1 MENPLERLTWVR
13 DRVSLNSKS
22 FAESIGMTAAAL
34 HNMYTR
40 KSRVTPVLAN
50 SVELVHGVRAEWLLT
65 GEGDQEVAEY
75 SGLTPLERCGLNA
88 LLSHSQKWY
97 HLEHLIFEKHESKI
111 SDYFGK
117 SLREGVDL
125 ENAQVRRKNALFQL
139 NSIRQVFRELERDEQ
154 AILNDKELRGKE
166 KLSEKEKKTRLGQA
180 LLLAVH
186 FGDEWESIKADCQQ
200 WKDVVEDETAK
211 EFNKLHSHINKIRGG
226 IDI

>member
-1 MENPLERLTWVR
+1 MGNPLERLTWVR
-13 DRVSLNSKS
+13 DRVSRNSKS

-50 SVELVHGVRAEWLLT
+50 SVELVHGIRAEWLLT

-75 SGLTPLERCGLNA
+75 NGLTPLERCGLNV
-88 LLSHSQKWY
+88 LLSHSQKWV
-97 HLEHLIFEKHESKI
+97 HLEHLIFEKHENKI
-111 SDYFGK
+111 GDYFGA

-125 ENAQVRRKNALFQL
+125 ENAEARRKNALFQL
-139 NSIRQVFRELERDEQ
+139 NSIRQVFRELRGDE
-154 AILNDKELRGKE
+154 KECHMNHDLSGKE
-166 KLSEKEKKTRLGQA
+166 KKVRLGQG

-186 FGDEWESIKADCQQ
+186 FGNEWDSIKGDSLE
-200 WKDVVEDETAK
+200 WKAVVKDENVK
-211 EFNKLHSHINKIRGG
+211 EFDKWHSLINKIRGG